1 MMRVELVK
9 RPQHSAL
16 FSALSPLI
24 AFALTL
30 LVGAMMFALLG
41 KNPVTGLYSYF
52 IEPLTEIWSLHELA
66 IKAAPL
72 ILIAAGLCVCYRS
85 NNWNIGAEG
94 QYIAGAIAGSAL
106 PVLMPDVQNGLVLP
120 LMLICA
126 MLGGAAYA
134 AIPALLKTRFNTNE
148 ILTSL
153 MLVYV
158 AQLFLDWLVRGLWRN
173 PAGQSFPGTVTFNP
187 SALLPE
193 LFPASGRAN
202 LGIIFAI
209 VAAVAL
215 WFMLSRTLKGFE
227 VRVLGQSPRAGR
239 FAGFSSKRMTVFAFM
254 LSGALAGLAGIS
266 EVSGAVQSLNEKLSI
281 GYGFTAIIVAFL
293 GRLNP
298 LGAVAAGL
306 LLALTYLGGEAAQIS
321 LQISDKSARVFQ
333 GMLLF
338 FVLACD
344 TLINYRV
351 QLVRTGHAAP
361 GEALNA

>member
-1 MMRVELVK
+1 MRVELVK
-9 RPQHSAL
+9 RPQRSAL
-16 FSALSPLI
+16 FSAFSPLI
-24 AFALTL
+24 ALALTIL
-30 LVGAMMFALLG
+30 AGSLMFVLLG
-41 KNPVTGLYSYF
+41 KNPATGLYSYF
-52 IEPLTEIWSLHELA
+52 IEPLTELWSIHELA

-72 ILIAAGLCVCYRS
+72 ILIASGLCVCYLS

-106 PVLMPDVQNGLVLP
+106 PVLLPDVQNGFILP

-134 AIPALLKTRFNTNE
+134 AIPALLKTRFSTNE

-158 AQLFLDWLVRGLWRN
+158 AQLFLDWLVRGPWRN
-173 PAGQSFPGTVTFNP
+173 PAGQSFPGTVSFHDF
-187 SALLPE
+187 ARLPE

-202 LGIIFAI
+202 LGFVFAI
-209 VAAVAL
+209 VAAFVL
-215 WFMLSRTLKGFE
+215 WFLLSRTLKGFE

-239 FAGFSSKRMTVFAFM
+239 FAGFSPKGMTMFAFL

-266 EVSGAVQSLNEKLSI
+266 EVSGAVQALNEKLSI

-298 LGAVAAGL
+298 LGAIAAGL

-321 LQISDKSARVFQ
+321 LQISDKAARVFQ

-344 TLINYRV
+344 VLIHYRIRF
-351 QLVRTGHAAP
+351 VRSGLSHEAAHV
-361 GEALNA
+361 